1 MVAGRSLGSHVRG
14 ERGTV
19 GTRPFNSRSPKF
31 GGGPHHWW
39 PARAGPLSSLPAG
52 GRADRLKAS
61 TKPHRLALPRG
72 RTLVDNY
79 QYARLPQPL
88 RDGEPRLGSFPGRT
102 RRSEP
107 LVVGAHSG
115 APWDLRVP
123 ALPRRE
129 ASFEEVASFGLA
141 LRGGDRVGESGAHAL
156 PRTLGYAEG
165 HTQSLRPGGSTL
177 GGCCRP
183 CHRPAAPVV
192 HACLDPEPSDALPA
206 FKRRCAPADQV
217 DSLRCLVG
225 GPYVPDRHC
234 GFVYPPIGDLVCRGL
249 TVVVGP
255 HRVCGAAE
263 YYVSPYRHRLRRP
276 QVPPLRH
283 RSHHQPHPRLRL
295 AYGDLGGRLFRR
307 GDSDPVPVPNP
318 HRPGAAAPAGR
329 SRLHPSDSRHVQPAE
344 ATHPRIHRPSLLP
357 P

>member
-1 MVAGRSLGSHVRG
+1 MVAGRSLGGRG
-14 ERGTV
+14 SVKKKTV
-19 GTRPFNSRSPKF
+19 DTRPFNSRSPKF
-31 GGGPHHWW
+31 GCGPHYSW

-61 TKPHRLALPRG
+61 AKPHRLAVPRG
-72 RTLVDNY
+72 RALVDNH
-79 QYARLPQPL
+79 QHARLPQPL
-88 RDGEPRLGSFPGRT
+88 RNGEPRLGSFPGRT

-107 LVVGAHSG
+107 LVVGTHGG

-156 PRTLGYAEG
+156 PRTSEYAEG

-183 CHRPAAPVV
+183 CHPPAAPVV
-192 HACLDPEPSDALPA
+192 HACLGPEPSDALPA

-225 GPYVPDRHC
+225 GPYLPDRHC

-255 HRVCGAAE
+255 HRVCGTAE
-263 YYVSPYRHRLRRP
+263 YYVSPYHHRLRRP

-283 RSHHQPHPRLRL
+283 RRHHKPHPRLRFPDGHTGRAL
-295 AYGDLGGRLFRR
+295 LRLRGHHPGDNPGPYRPGGPPADSHRGFYP
-307 GDSDPVPVPNP
+307 GDS
-318 HRPGAAAPAGR
+318 G
-329 SRLHPSDSRHVQPAE
+329 SFQPSES
-344 ATHPRIHRPSLLP
+344 T
-357 P
+357 